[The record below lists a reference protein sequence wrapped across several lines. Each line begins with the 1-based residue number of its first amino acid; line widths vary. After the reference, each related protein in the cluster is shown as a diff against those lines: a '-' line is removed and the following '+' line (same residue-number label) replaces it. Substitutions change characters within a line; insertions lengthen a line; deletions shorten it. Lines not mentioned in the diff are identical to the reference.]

1 MSHWSHWSPQ
11 SHSGLLDFRMDGL
24 WLQWARVVVV
34 IRIPAGGV
42 QKTDKKFFWRNK
54 ANDLVENKEMT

>member
-1 MSHWSHWSPQ
+1 
-11 SHSGLLDFRMDGL
+11 MDGL

-54 ANDLVENKEMT
+54 ANNLVENKEMT